1 MLQEEQAIIDD
12 IETTELFKMKGRIKN
27 YIENNVRLN
36 RQGLKNTIKQLD
48 ERFQKQ
54 VKDSR
59 LANVELQLKN
69 EQLFSDL
76 KTARFISTEYQ
87 NASEEKQR
95 DLYSIQ

>member
-1 MLQEEQAIIDD
+1 
-12 IETTELFKMKGRIKN
+12 MKGRIKN

-69 EQLFSDL
+69 E
-76 KTARFISTEYQ
+76 
-87 NASEEKQR
+87 
-95 DLYSIQ
+95 